1 VQTDELVTIEDP
13 VADALEAVAEAAE
26 TTARE
31 SRAIAEESRRVSAER
46 AAGQTLR
53 QAMAAGGPQ
62 RALGLAEQTT
72 RRLLR
77 TASQLRKAL
86 VHELTV
92 EGAGV
97 SAISRLFGVSHQRI
111 SMLLKR
117 YEAAGADGTRTADGH
132 PAGSLGSHAAPV
144 GSRLGLRGLGVEGAG
159 AVLPGSFE

>member
-1 VQTDELVTIEDP
+1 MQTDELVTIEDP

-31 SRAIAEESRRVSAER
+31 SRVLAEESRRVSAER
-46 AAGQTLR
+46 AAGQTVM

-62 RALGLAEQTT
+62 RALGLAEHMT

-86 VHELTV
+86 VHELTT

-117 YEAAGADGTRTADGH
+117 YEAAGSGR
-132 PAGSLGSHAAPV
+132 PANGERAGAPGSNPGPT
-144 GSRLGLRGLGVEGAG
+144 GNGLGLRGLGVAEGAG
-159 AVLPGSFE
+159 AVAPGNFE